1 MERVIMLNGWSNV
14 LSALMGW
21 MNMKY
26 QSIPELTQE
35 QHDATLRARKAYRY
49 EPNPF
54 WSQPYTPKSEIQLEA
69 EKGLII
75 EGKVNE
81 TSN

>member
-1 MERVIMLNGWSNV
+1 
-14 LSALMGW
+14 
-21 MNMKY
+21 MNSSFYEQELRREEAIRRMQEAWY
-26 QSIPELTQE
+26 NIQSSSRNQ
-35 QHDATLRARKAYRY
+35 
-49 EPNPF
+49 
-54 WSQPYTPKSEIQLEA
+54 KSEIQLEA

>member
-1 MERVIMLNGWSNV
+1 MLSGLNSL
-14 LSALMGW
+14 LSALMER
-21 MNMKY
+21 MTIKCRT
-26 QSIPELTQE
+26 IPELTQE
-35 QHDATLRARKAYRY
+35 QHDAMLRARKAYRY

-54 WSQPYTPKSEIQLEA
+54 WGQPYTPKSEIQLEA